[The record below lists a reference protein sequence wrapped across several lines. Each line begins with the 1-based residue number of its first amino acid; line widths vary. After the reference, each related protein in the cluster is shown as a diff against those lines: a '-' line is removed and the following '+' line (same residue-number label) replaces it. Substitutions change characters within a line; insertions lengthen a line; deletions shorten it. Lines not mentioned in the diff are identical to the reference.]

1 MLPCVFLNLTSCISQ
16 ILQVVFLRYC
26 HVYFPDARD
35 GTSKIAQWSWRGQA
49 TTRGAF
55 PPAPTLAPCITGVCW
70 TSSPSSSWW
79 TPSSSPSGLCTSP
92 FSSFMSWHAGG
103 WARRQCLFLPFTSVK
118 CIYAAPTVLFL
129 LVLLKSKLP
138 TSIYMWAHVVQ
149 FYIFTS
155 CYSCLWFLRVQC
167 QPSYWA
173 HLYTLRIGRT
183 GSSISYQGSLIF
195 LKGLLELSP
204 PIGISFI
211 FLDL

>member
-92 FSSFMSWHAGG
+92 FSSFMSWHAGRPDASVYFCPSPA
-103 WARRQCLFLPFTSVK
+103 WSAYMLLP
-118 CIYAAPTVLFL
+118 P
-129 LVLLKSKLP
+129 
-138 TSIYMWAHVVQ
+138 
-149 FYIFTS
+149 
-155 CYSCLWFLRVQC
+155 CYSCLSFSRVNC
-167 QPSYWA
+167 QPAYICE
-173 HLYTLRIGRT
+173 HMLCN
-183 GSSISYQGSLIF
+183 
-195 LKGLLELSP
+195 
-204 PIGISFI
+204 FI
-211 FLDL
+211 FLRRVIPACDS